1 MSFRR
6 VTRKNFVLP
15 LMVMITFAAAT
26 LITTGVTNVIRA
38 QAPQIAAQSKVPL
51 PDESAGIDGIARALV
66 AAFDQADIVA
76 LGEAHERR
84 IDSDLRIALV
94 RHPGF
99 AKKVRFIVIEC
110 GSSLE
115 QATLDRYIR
124 GENVSPA
131 QLERVWKSTR
141 NGDGFC
147 KAPMYTEFLAAVRG
161 VNVALSAEARI
172 RVFGGESEPGN
183 SGGPAEVLKDQVL
196 KKREKALVI
205 YGSAHFYLAGPP
217 DYVTS
222 MGGQVSFAQRLEAEY
237 PGRMLTVIPIGALAR
252 PSAVK
257 AADVEPD
264 YQKFDRS
271 LKTPIR
277 PVLVSLQ
284 RSPFKDFTAEEFL
297 GRTLTT
303 CRGPEGCRSV
313 FKGSTLTLGQM
324 ADACVYVGATANI
337 DTKTK
342 PIR

>member
-1 MSFRR
+1 MHLIAVGAKRS
-6 VTRKNFVLP
+6 VTGGIVL
-15 LMVMITFAAAT
+15 LAIAA
-26 LITTGVTNVIRA
+26 LSIHPVTALRA
-38 QAPQIAAQSKVPL
+38 QARDSGARRTIRLPQ
-51 PDESAGIDGIARALV
+51 ESAGIDAIATALMG
-66 AAFDQADIVA
+66 AFDQVDLVA

-99 AKKVRFIVIEC
+99 AKKVRSIVIEC
-110 GSSLE
+110 GSSVE

-124 GENVSPA
+124 GEDVSPA

-147 KAPMYTEFLAAVRG
+147 NAPMYTEFLAAVRG
-161 VNVALSAEARI
+161 VNVARPAEARI
-172 RVFGGESEPGN
+172 RIFGGESEPGN
-183 SGGPAEVLKDQVL
+183 SGGPAEVLKNQVL

-205 YGSAHFYLAGPP
+205 YGSAHFYLAAPP
-217 DYVTS
+217 DYVAS
-222 MGGQVSFAQRLEAEY
+222 MGGPVSFAQRLEAEY
-237 PGRMLTVIPIGALAR
+237 PGRTLTVIPIGALAR

-264 YQKFDRS
+264 YQKFDRA
-271 LKTPIR
+271 LETTAR

-313 FKGSTLTLGQM
+313 FKGSTLSLGQI
-324 ADACVYVGATANI
+324 ADACVYVGRNADLGRQGRPA
-337 DTKTK
+337 
-342 PIR
+342 RFE